1 MKVAIIGPGFGTIPP
16 NGWGAVEIVIWN
28 LKIYLEKLGVD
39 VLIVNLPN
47 ENDIINTVNK
57 YEPDIVHI
65 HYDDWGYIA
74 DKFNCK
80 KVICTNHFAY
90 IEDPNRCKWNF
101 IHNLVS
107 SHAIVHCLSQGI
119 YNVFKKA
126 HMPESRLF
134 VLPNGAEEEKFA
146 YNPIAL
152 YPKKSIYLAKIDWR
166 KRQFVYQNLQFI
178 DFVGNYA
185 DHNFNSSI
193 PNYLGEW
200 NKETLYAN
208 LTNYAN
214 LVLLSDGEA
223 HPLVCCEALNAGLGL
238 VVSSYAAANLD
249 TSKPFITVIPND
261 KLYDI
266 NYVKNAI
273 LENQKISVTMRDEIR
288 AYGYANFSWVNIVAK
303 YYEFIK
309 SL

>member
-1 MKVAIIGPGFGTIPP
+1 MKVAIIGPGFGNIPP

-47 ENDIINTVNK
+47 ENDIINTVNN

-74 DKFNCK
+74 DKFICK

-90 IEDPNRCKWNF
+90 IEDPNRCKWHFINNF
-101 IHNLVS
+101 KNS
-107 SHAIVHCLSQGI
+107 NAIVHCLSQGI
-119 YNVFKKA
+119 YNVFKNA
-126 HMPESRLF
+126 HIPESRLF
-134 VLPNGAEEEKFA
+134 ILPNGAEEEKFTFSL
-146 YNPIAL
+146 NPL
-152 YPKKSIYLAKIDWR
+152 FSDRSIYLAKIDWR
-166 KRQFVYQNLQFI
+166 KRQFVYQSLPFI

-185 DHNFNSSI
+185 DHNFNKNNS
-193 PNYLGEW
+193 NYLGEW
-200 NKETLYAN
+200 SKDVIYGN

-238 VVSSYAAANLD
+238 VVSTYAAANLD
-249 TSKPFITVIPND
+249 ISKPFITVIPND
-261 KLYDI
+261 KLHDL
-266 NYVKNAI
+266 NYVSNAI
-273 LENQKISVTMRDEIR
+273 LENQKISIRMREEIR
-288 AYGYANFSWVNIVAK
+288 TYGYANFSWVNIIKK
-303 YYEFIK
+303 YYDFICR
-309 SL
+309 L

>member
-1 MKVAIIGPGFGTIPP
+1 MKIAIIGPGFGNIPP

-28 LKIYLEKLGVD
+28 LKIYLEKLGVN

-90 IEDPNRCKWNF
+90 IEDPNRCKWHF
-101 IHNLVS
+101 IDNLAKS
-107 SHAIVHCLSQGI
+107 NAIIHCLSQGI
-119 YNVFKKA
+119 YNVFKNA
-126 HMPESRLF
+126 NIPDSRLF
-134 VLPNGAEEEKFA
+134 ILPNGAEEEKFTFTL
-146 YNPIAL
+146 NPL
-152 YPKKSIYLAKIDWR
+152 FPDRSLYLAKIDWR
-166 KRQFVYQNLQFI
+166 KRQFLYQSLPFI
-178 DFVGNYA
+178 DFAGNYA
-185 DHNFNSSI
+185 DHNFNRNNS
-193 PNYLGEW
+193 NYLGEW
-200 NKETLYAN
+200 SKEVLYGN

-238 VVSSYAAANLD
+238 VVSTYAAANLD
-249 TSKPFITVIPND
+249 ISKPFITVIPND
-261 KLYDI
+261 KLHDLQ
-266 NYVKNAI
+266 YVSNAI
-273 LENQKISVTMRDEIR
+273 LENQKISITMRDEIR
-288 AYGYANFSWVNIVAK
+288 AYGYTNFSWVNIVKK
-303 YYEFIK
+303 YYEYICT
-309 SL
+309 L

>member
-28 LKIYLEKLGVD
+28 LKVYLEKLGVD
-39 VLIVNLPN
+39 VLIVNIPN

-57 YEPDIVHI
+57 YMPDIVHI

-80 KVICTNHFAY
+80 KVICTNHYAY
-90 IEDPNRCKWNF
+90 IEDPNRCKWHF
-101 IHNLVS
+101 INNLVRS
-107 SHAIVHCLSQGI
+107 NAIVHCLSQGI
-119 YNVFKKA
+119 YNVFKNA

-134 VLPNGAEEEKFA
+134 VLPNGAEEEKFV
-146 YNPIAL
+146 YKPIAL
-152 YPKKSIYLAKIDWR
+152 YPNKSIYLAKIDWR
-166 KRQFVYQNLQFI
+166 KRQFVYQNLSFI

-185 DHNFNSSI
+185 DNNFNRFI

-238 VVSSYAAANLD
+238 VVSTYAAANLD

-266 NYVKNAI
+266 DYVKNAI
-273 LENQKISVTMRDEIR
+273 LDNQKISVTMRDEIR
-288 AYGYANFSWVNIVAK
+288 AYGYANFSWINIVNK

-309 SL
+309 SV